1 MEDIRGVTASQS
13 GFHFADEVATASRT
27 TDTDKPAI
35 MAVLSVVTGQDRYRE
50 VLYKILLHC
59 IEPHDAEEV
68 EFYVALLPESRH
80 SLQSPN
86 SLITMLIDCGG
97 LTTEPLDKQG
107 CPIKDDVLERMND
120 SQRADAIWSYLLTTS
135 QVGRHIVS
143 LLDPTKRFHAQILRC
158 PERRDAYL
166 AVLEF
171 CQQPRTLNEVR
182 CLFASN
188 PLLEHLSDIDSQPI
202 ACDFY
207 LSELE
212 KSGCLEWKNG
222 WTTNDAGHVVLDG
235 EHCISVA

>member
-166 AVLEF
+166 A
-171 CQQPRTLNEVR
+171 
-182 CLFASN
+182 SN